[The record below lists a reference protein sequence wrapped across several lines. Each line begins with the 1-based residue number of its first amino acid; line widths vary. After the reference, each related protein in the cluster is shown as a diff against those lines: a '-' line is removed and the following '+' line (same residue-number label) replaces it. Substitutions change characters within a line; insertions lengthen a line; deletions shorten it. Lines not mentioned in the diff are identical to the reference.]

1 MGRQTWW
8 TAKKVDQ
15 MLLEGHGQGTG
26 CAYKPW
32 LDARSFASVGM
43 TFRVLGVTVPRL
55 YTLFSKQEH
64 RTFLLLD
71 HNSRTRDIR
80 ENFPLPLELTRRLA
94 RELGIRHPRYPG
106 STDDMVMTVDFLV
119 DMLAGASQ
127 VPPYAVSVKPASKL
141 EDLRV
146 VEKQQ
151 LERAA
156 SQALGFTHLI
166 IPPSLLETQRA
177 TNLDWM
183 YSGASNDGMPDEYRT
198 TFLEHVARFAR
209 EFPYGTEST
218 LARFCEAF
226 EARHSLEPGTGLD
239 VAKFLLRSRRLVTDL
254 ERGGIPQRGLCDFGL
269 ALATEQLYAARG

>member
-1 MGRQTWW
+1 
-8 TAKKVDQ
+8 
-15 MLLEGHGQGTG
+15 MLLEGCGQGTG
-26 CAYKPW
+26 CAYKAW

-43 TFRVLGVTVPRL
+43 TFRVFGVTVPRL

-119 DMLAGASQ
+119 DMLAGSGP
-127 VPPYAVSVKPASKL
+127 VRPYAVSVKPASKL
-141 EDLRV
+141 EEFRV

-151 LERAA
+151 LERAT

-177 TNLDWM
+177 ANLDWM
-183 YSGASNDGMPDEYRT
+183 YSGASNDGMPDDYRVS
-198 TFLEHVARFAR
+198 FLEHVARFGR
-209 EFPYGTEST
+209 EFPHATEPT
-218 LARFCEAF
+218 LARYCAAF
-226 EARHSLEPGTGLD
+226 EVRHSLEPGTGLD
-239 VAKFLLRSRRLVTDL
+239 VAKFLLRSHRLVTDL
-254 ERGGIPQRGLCDFGL
+254 ELGGIPQRSLCDFGL
-269 ALATEQLYAARG
+269 APAAERRYAVGA